1 MQKHF
6 LADSEVS
13 PVLLLEEWRQ
23 RLETPQSQR
32 KEKLKLPSRCSTST
46 LSDCRMYLDVEKAYD
61 PLEDITT
68 QAWGR
73 RTLSVPVFIVLRECQ
88 APLDLSTSASS
99 SFRRAEPEMQWVA
112 LPRGDRVPEA
122 RREKGQPFKRRLES
136 TGTCQCLKPR
146 GTVPR
151 GGVRC
156 SNHQPDLKIF
166 TGYALSARSVGGGG
180 VWGVRRGA
188 VGSGTW
194 DEGRGGEGWGWT
206 ISLL

>member
-1 MQKHF
+1 MTRWKTSPPRPGAGARYPYQF
-6 LADSEVS
+6 SLCSENARH
-13 PVLLLEEWRQ
+13 LL
-23 RLETPQSQR
+23 
-32 KEKLKLPSRCSTST
+32 
-46 LSDCRMYLDVEKAYD
+46 
-61 PLEDITT
+61 
-68 QAWGR
+68 
-73 RTLSVPVFIVLRECQ
+73 
-88 APLDLSTSASS
+88 TSASS